1 MLPQHLTS
9 VTVTLQLDPNCR
21 VILYSIY
28 DPTFGVQLQCCA
40 TLDKCYGNILYSIYD
55 TTFGVQLQCF
65 TTLDKFYRNTH
76 NPPVIFMNVYNPPVI
91 FLEKK
96 KNVLSRTVEQCSL
109 TAWFE
114 CIQPIC
120 DIIRKDKKTF
130 RAELSDNVLITALIE
145 FI

>member
-1 MLPQHLTS
+1 M
-9 VTVTLQLDPNCR
+9 QLVNIVRQFFSEHFFSFLIISQVGC
-21 VILYSIY
+21 IHSIISQV
-28 DPTFGVQLQCCA
+28 GCG
-40 TLDKCYGNILYSIYD
+40 CYGNILYSIYD

-120 DIIRKDKKTF
+120 DIIRNKKKTF
-130 RAELSDNVLITALIE
+130 RAELSDNVH
-145 FI
+145 